1 MWELEGNGIALRSV
15 ALGHAYPAV
24 LAAAI
29 REMRRGANFT
39 RPSPLEGECAE
50 HLLEFVP
57 GAEMA
62 KFTKDGSAAT
72 TAAVRLARAYTGR
85 DTVALCADHA
95 FYSYD
100 DWARQSVR
108 HRWMLAYRGKQV
120 VRRSCFVTTILR
132 AWRPYLQLI
141 RTSNPR
147 TDFFR
152 LSASCRHRRS
162 ATKPVYW
169 SQNSRRFRCPQ
180 VDS

>member
-1 MWELEGNGIALRSV
+1 MRFRMHCALALILSFPVGRTPMKGDDQYPVLAPPFIARGFGCHVWELEGNGMALRSV

-120 VRRSCFVTTILR
+120 VRR
-132 AWRPYLQLI
+132 
-141 RTSNPR
+141 
-147 TDFFR
+147 
-152 LSASCRHRRS
+152 
-162 ATKPVYW
+162 
-169 SQNSRRFRCPQ
+169 
-180 VDS
+180 